1 MRGHHGGKLSPRFA
15 ANRRRTAHRG
25 LSARDDRAG
34 RQRPHGLTDALFR
47 SGQRPLFS
55 VPCGAV
61 SGADNWANSCPRC
74 SERSGNS
81 CDCDS
86 TIDCVAS
93 AEQVVAS
100 LARARSRHMSRD
112 RSTAATWLRNR
123 LQSCW
128 SLRYLARSLL
138 RLVNNDR
145 TRIRCG
151 VFASSACSKIGDAPI
166 ASASLPGAQSSHET
180 FDKRNKK
187 PWLRQAEN
195 VTSRP
200 TSHQASTRVSVA
212 GECRS

>member
-1 MRGHHGGKLSPRFA
+1 
-15 ANRRRTAHRG
+15 
-25 LSARDDRAG
+25 
-34 RQRPHGLTDALFR
+34 
-47 SGQRPLFS
+47 
-55 VPCGAV
+55 
-61 SGADNWANSCPRC
+61 WANSCPGC

-93 AEQVVAS
+93 AEQVLAS
-100 LARARSRHMSRD
+100 LACARSRHMSRD

-123 LQSCW
+123 LQSFW
-128 SLRYLARSLL
+128 ISRYLARSLL
-138 RLVNNDR
+138 RLVNKDR

-200 TSHQASTRVSVA
+200 TSHQPRVREFPCQRETSVPNA
-212 GECRS
+212 VVCQDLPTQGSLGA